1 MNKSAPDPARILFLF
16 SDTGGGHRSAAEA
29 IIEALHHEFGEQ
41 ITTEMVDI
49 FREVAPRPL
58 NLMPEWYPKMV
69 LVPQVWGAGFYLSNG
84 RGRYRIISAGAFPYV
99 YKSIQKTLSRHTA
112 DLFVSV
118 HPLANLPFLWTMGK
132 KRPPFVTVVT
142 DLVSAHASWFNRG
155 VDLCI
160 VPTELARQH
169 ALRNGLPPEKVK
181 IIGLP
186 VARGFCQPTGDK
198 KQAREKLGLP
208 QETPLALLIGGG
220 EGMGPI
226 EEIARAIDA
235 ADLPTGLVIIAG
247 RNRALKQRLEAI
259 TWRRPTFVF
268 GFVRNMPEYMQ
279 AADILVSKAGPGTIT
294 EALNIGLP
302 IILYSHLPGQESGN
316 VDYVVEEGAGIWA
329 PTPERIIAALKTWL
343 EHPEQLEKATR
354 NAHRLARPQ
363 AALEIARILGGIV
376 KITPRQTAPVS
387 STNLPPSD

>member
-1 MNKSAPDPARILFLF
+1 MNSLNPDRARILFLF

-29 IIEALHHEFGEQ
+29 IIEALHQEYRGQ
-41 ITTEMVDI
+41 IVTEMLDI
-49 FREVAPRPL
+49 FRESAPRPL
-58 NLMPEWYPKMV
+58 NHMPEWYPKMV

-84 RGRYRIISAGAFPYV
+84 RGRYHIISAGAYPYI

-132 KRPPFVTVVT
+132 KHPPFVTVVT
-142 DLVSAHASWFNRG
+142 DLVTPHTSWFNRG

-160 VPTELARQH
+160 VPTEIARQH
-169 ALRNGLPPEKVK
+169 ALHNGLSPEKVK
-181 IIGLP
+181 VIGLP
-186 VARGFCQPTGDK
+186 VARGFCQGGGDQ
-198 KQAREKLGLP
+198 KQARQKLGLP
-208 QETPLALLIGGG
+208 QGTPLVLLIGGG

-235 ADLPTGLVIIAG
+235 AELPIGLVIIAG
-247 RNRALKQRLEAI
+247 RNQTLKQRLEAI
-259 TWRRPTFVF
+259 SWRRPTFIF

-279 AADILVSKAGPGTIT
+279 AVDILLSKAGPGTIT

-302 IILYSHLPGQESGN
+302 IILYSRLPGQESGN
-316 VDYVVEEGAGIWA
+316 VEYVVNEGAGIWA

-343 EHPEQLEKATR
+343 EHPERLVKATR
-354 NAHRLARPQ
+354 NARRLARPQ
-363 AALEIARILGGIV
+363 AALDIAHILGSII
-376 KITPRQTAPVS
+376 KISPPQSAPVS
-387 STNLPPSD
+387 PSNPSSSD